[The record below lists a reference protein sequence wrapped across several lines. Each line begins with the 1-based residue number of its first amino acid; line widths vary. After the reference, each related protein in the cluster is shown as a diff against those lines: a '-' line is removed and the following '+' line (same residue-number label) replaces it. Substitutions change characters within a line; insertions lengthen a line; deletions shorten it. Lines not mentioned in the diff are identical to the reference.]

1 MDLSTFTYR
10 WARQNK
16 AKFIGSGLYA
26 RVYKIGDKAYKI
38 FKFGEGYD
46 TIDYLLYC
54 KRRHHKNPWLPKV
67 YGMWLSEG
75 FVITEM
81 ELLSKKSTRQRED
94 AFARLCGTEEIT
106 DKHLARHAINK
117 STCDHLTSVL
127 KYLKRKNVEWDIHR
141 YNYLWRGDQI
151 VIVDPCAS

>member
-10 WARQNK
+10 WAEQNK

-54 KRRHHKNPWLPKV
+54 KRRHHKTLG
-67 YGMWLSEG
+67 YLRCMG
-75 FVITEM
+75 
-81 ELLSKKSTRQRED
+81 
-94 AFARLCGTEEIT
+94 CG
-106 DKHLARHAINK
+106 
-117 STCDHLTSVL
+117 
-127 KYLKRKNVEWDIHR
+127 
-141 YNYLWRGDQI
+141 
-151 VIVDPCAS
+151 